1 MDYRHTAITC
11 ILSII
16 LTAAVLLPSD
26 FSYHGEVSAAEKGIV
41 NWGGDSQTDV
51 YDEESGG
58 VGDLGIH
65 VKLQDDSMRNRS
77 GRQRSSRS
85 RR

>member
-1 MDYRHTAITC
+1 M
-11 ILSII
+11 
-16 LTAAVLLPSD
+16 
-26 FSYHGEVSAAEKGIV
+26 

-85 RR
+85 ASVYDPRGESWFSGVKVRAVLGVLGDGCSGDIICI